1 MSVVHRLLV
10 ASPDAEVGPALEG
23 AFGARLAV
31 TSVASVDEALAQLG
45 ARYYPLVLADEALE
59 GRGGVRLLGE
69 VQRRW
74 PSTRR
79 VLVSDRN
86 VPDLD
91 ELEATGVVELFLP
104 KPLDPEDV
112 DGYLLGPSGWR

>member
-10 ASPDAEVGPALEG
+10 VSPDAEVGRALAG
-23 AFGARLAV
+23 AFGAELAV
-31 TSVASVDEALAQLG
+31 TAAASVDEALAHLG

-69 VQRRW
+69 VQRRS

-79 VLVSDRN
+79 VLVSERN

-91 ELEATGVVELFLP
+91 ALRAAGVVELFLP
-104 KPLDPEDV
+104 KPLDPEELRPYV
-112 DGYLLGPSGWR
+112 PAAPAGA